1 MHKCSH
7 AHAYTCTCI
16 HMHTCA
22 RTCIHTCSHIHQHM
36 HTYLYT
42 HTYINIY
49 DTCMHMHVHM
59 HIHVHV
65 RMHACTQTL
74 FLCLSPTPPAHTMP
88 ARPPRGPETVTA
100 TITSSASPPPILPFN
115 FWQSLQFPPRSVRL
129 RGHKWLKQGIWEPQD
144 HQPCYP
150 LAM

>member
-1 MHKCSH
+1 MHMHTH
-7 AHAYTCTCI
+7 AHAYTCT
-16 HMHTCA
+16 HVHAHAYT
-22 RTCIHTCSHIHQHM
+22 RV
-36 HTYLYT
+36 HTYTSTCTHICT